1 MTPSLRIT
9 ELFYSIQGES
19 NTSGFPT
26 VFVRLTGCP
35 LRCQYC
41 DTAYAFQGG
50 KMVSIDCIL
59 EQVATYQTAH
69 VCITGGEPL
78 AQPNCIPLLQR
89 LCDANYIV
97 SIETSGALDISQID
111 PRVLIVMDI
120 KTPGSGEVSR
130 NLWANIPLLKRQ
142 DQIKFVICDRDDY
155 IWACDMI
162 KQYQLTEK
170 AHVLFST
177 SWEQLNPTELA
188 NWILSDQ
195 LSVRFQLQL
204 HKILWADAKGH

>member
-19 NTSGFPT
+19 NTSGYPT

-35 LRCQYC
+35 LRCQFC

-50 KMVSIDCIL
+50 NMISIDHVL
-59 EQVATYQTAH
+59 EKISAYKTSH
-69 VCITGGEPL
+69 VCVTGGEPL

-111 PRVLIVMDI
+111 PRVLIVMDL

-130 NLWANIPLLKRQ
+130 NLWTNIPLLKPQ
-142 DQIKFVICDRDDY
+142 DQIKFVICDHNDY
-155 IWACDMI
+155 LWACDMI

-170 AHVLFST
+170 AHVIFST
-177 SWEQLNPTELA
+177 SWEQLNPTDLA
-188 NWILSDQ
+188 NWILADQ
-195 LSVRFQLQL
+195 LPVRFQLQL

>member
-1 MTPSLRIT
+1 MAPSLRIT

-50 KMVSIDCIL
+50 TLLSLDHIL
-59 EQVATYQTAH
+59 EQISEYKTPH

-97 SIETSGALDISQID
+97 SIETSGALDISLID
-111 PRVLIVMDI
+111 PRVLIVMDL

-130 NLWANIPLLKRQ
+130 NMWTNIAHLKHQ

-155 IWACDMI
+155 LWACDMI

-170 AHVLFST
+170 VQVLFST
-177 SWEQLNPTELA
+177 SWEQLNPTDLA

-195 LSVRFQLQL
+195 LPVRFQLQL

>member
-1 MTPSLRIT
+1 M
-9 ELFYSIQGES
+9 
-19 NTSGFPT
+19 
-26 VFVRLTGCP
+26 
-35 LRCQYC
+35 
-41 DTAYAFQGG
+41 
-50 KMVSIDCIL
+50 
-59 EQVATYQTAH
+59 
-69 VCITGGEPL
+69 
-78 AQPNCIPLLQR
+78 
-89 LCDANYIV
+89 
-97 SIETSGALDISQID
+97 
-111 PRVLIVMDI
+111 
-120 KTPGSGEVSR
+120 
-130 NLWANIPLLKRQ
+130 LKKQ

-162 KQYQLTEK
+162 KKYQLTEK

>member
-1 MTPSLRIT
+1 MAPSLRIT

-50 KMVSIDCIL
+50 MLLSLDHIL
-59 EQVATYQTAH
+59 EQISEYKTPH

-97 SIETSGALDISQID
+97 SIETSGALDISFID
-111 PRVLIVMDI
+111 PRVLIVMDL

-130 NLWANIPLLKRQ
+130 NLWTNIAHLKHQ

-155 IWACDMI
+155 LWACDMI
-162 KQYQLTEK
+162 KQYQLTET
-170 AHVLFST
+170 AQVLFST
-177 SWEQLNPTELA
+177 SWEQLNPTDLA

-195 LSVRFQLQL
+195 LPVRFQLQL

>member
-170 AHVLFST
+170 AHALFST